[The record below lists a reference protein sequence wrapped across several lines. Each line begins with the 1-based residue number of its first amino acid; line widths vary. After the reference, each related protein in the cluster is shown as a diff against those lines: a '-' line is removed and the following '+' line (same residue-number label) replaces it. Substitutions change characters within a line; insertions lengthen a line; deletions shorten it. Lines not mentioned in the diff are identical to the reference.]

1 MPTGNI
7 NKDMYEDMLNLL
19 KRKSPLEEMGIR
31 RDATIYVHPDVDV
44 EAQRNNINLHGVGM
58 RVEVS
63 DLVPKDGVF
72 FVNPLPRT
80 MRTVEYEPL
89 DDGIRYNIGISMQ
102 RHFDRMVASSMGL
115 PAAYFESVAA
125 PQKPIPVFVEDW
137 RDDPEERWK
146 YQKQTMLA
154 VVSAPVNALRFV
166 AKVFNFARS
175 EVGK

>member
-1 MPTGNI
+1 MPSGNI
-7 NKDMYEDMLNLL
+7 NKDIYKDIMEMLT
-19 KRKSPLEEMGIR
+19 RKSPFEEIGIK

-80 MRTVEYEPL
+80 MRTIEYEPL
-89 DDGIRYNIGISMQ
+89 DDGIMYNIGISMQ
-102 RHFDRMVASSMGL
+102 RHFNHMLASSMGI

-137 RDDPEERWK
+137 RDDPEKRWA

-154 VVSAPVNALRFV
+154 VVNAPVNALRFATRIFNA
-166 AKVFNFARS
+166 AKTAR
-175 EVGK
+175 

>member
-1 MPTGNI
+1 MATGNI

-19 KRKSPLEEMGIR
+19 KRKSSWEEMGIR

-80 MRTVEYEPL
+80 LRTVEYEPL
-89 DDGIRYNIGISMQ
+89 DDGIMYNIGISMQ

-137 RDDPEERWK
+137 RDDPEKRWK
-146 YQKQTMLA
+146 YQKQTMLT
-154 VVSAPVNALRFV
+154 VVSAPVTIFRLA
-166 AKVFNFARS
+166 ARVLKAVKA
-175 EVGK
+175 EMRM